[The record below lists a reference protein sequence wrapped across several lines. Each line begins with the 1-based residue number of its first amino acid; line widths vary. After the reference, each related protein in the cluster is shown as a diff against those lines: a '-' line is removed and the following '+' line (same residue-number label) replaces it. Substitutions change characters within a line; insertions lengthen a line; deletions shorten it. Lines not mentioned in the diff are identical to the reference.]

1 MEKLQPSVVA
11 VLQHRHCKREVTI
24 ILMEACHQ
32 STSSL
37 LSFFMSPFCQWVR
50 CAQVISIYGER
61 FKLQRS
67 PGAVWINLVFRIGK
81 MSKWAKNI
89 LVTATDCGSKF
100 LDLQHIWT
108 HQYQIYIYIVP
119 TCVVPW
125 PMAYFRDLSKP
136 QKSRFAHRDL
146 NKRTQPAASTL
157 TLNNSQSSLAAPAN
171 FSAFPWLPGE
181 GMTRY
186 DRMTVRCC
194 DGFGTPKNPWGFSI
208 TKGLAQDGF

>member
-1 MEKLQPSVVA
+1 
-11 VLQHRHCKREVTI
+11 
-24 ILMEACHQ
+24 
-32 STSSL
+32 
-37 LSFFMSPFCQWVR
+37 
-50 CAQVISIYGER
+50 
-61 FKLQRS
+61 
-67 PGAVWINLVFRIGK
+67 
-81 MSKWAKNI
+81 MSKKHLSHSNRLWLKI
-89 LVTATDCGSKF
+89 PGPSTY
-100 LDLQHIWT
+100 LDPSIPN
-108 HQYQIYIYIVP
+108 IYIYIVP

-146 NKRTQPAASTL
+146 NKWTQPAASTL